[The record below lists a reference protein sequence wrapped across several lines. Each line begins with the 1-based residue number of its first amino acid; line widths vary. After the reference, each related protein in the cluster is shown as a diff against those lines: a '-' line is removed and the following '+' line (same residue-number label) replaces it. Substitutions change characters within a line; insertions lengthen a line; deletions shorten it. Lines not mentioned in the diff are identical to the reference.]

1 MRNKYIY
8 FLLFTAALLYMT
20 IPYFFEKYLFFNEL
34 LSFSGFCILVANRF
48 RIGNDNISK
57 IVLALIL
64 LGSFHAVISIFR
76 MDTIYYYLRNS
87 VILYSM
93 FTFFIGYFGYKYFVP
108 SIKKIRTTLR
118 FYYTIFL
125 LKPAENVFFDR
136 FSISTSLPLLFK
148 RYRGFYTVLL
158 VSIFTVIHALD
169 YKSATSF
176 VAALFLL
183 FLYLSPS
190 YNFFRQVVISG
201 FIIFTLFFIYFF
213 PNFALI
219 HTSDQPIHD
228 WMAINQ
234 ITSSHYLL
242 GVDENSTWRLVL
254 WYQYL
259 ADRFPGNLFG
269 YGFGT
274 PVVFHFPIL
283 DIDKLAT
290 LPYVIGAHNTFV
302 TLFCRLGIF
311 FLINIILLYTTVF
324 KEYFYYR
331 RYYEKTYDIFIFYS
345 FFAFFILCF
354 FNPALETPLHSGGYW
369 LILGLLTGSIKKRN
383 ENFVDLDIKK
393 ETEMHLKLSI

>member
-1 MRNKYIY
+1 MQNKHIY

-34 LSFSGFCILVANRF
+34 LSISGFCILAAHRF
-48 RIGNDNISK
+48 KIGRDSISK
-57 IVLALIL
+57 IVLALLL
-64 LGSFHAVISIFR
+64 LGIFHAIVSIFR

-93 FTFFIGYFGYKYFVP
+93 FTYFIGYYGYKYFAP
-108 SIKKIRTTLR
+108 SVKKIQTSFRI
-118 FYYTIFL
+118 YYTIFL
-125 LKPAENVFFDR
+125 LKPAANVFFDR

-148 RYRGFYTVLL
+148 RHRGFYTVLL
-158 VSIFTVIHALD
+158 VSFFTLIHSID
-169 YKSATSF
+169 YESATSF
-176 VAALFLL
+176 VAAIFVLFL
-183 FLYLSPS
+183 FLSPS
-190 YNFFRQVVISG
+190 YNFFRQVVILG
-201 FIIFTLFFIYFF
+201 FLIFTVFFIYFA

-219 HTSDQPIHD
+219 HTSDNALND
-228 WMAINQ
+228 YLAINR

-242 GVDENSTWRLVL
+242 GLDENSTWRLVL
-254 WYQYL
+254 WYQYIV
-259 ADRFPGNLFG
+259 DRFPGNLLG

-302 TLFCRLGIF
+302 TLFCRLGILF
-311 FLINIILLYTTVF
+311 VINIILLYTIVF
-324 KEYFYYR
+324 KEYFYFR
-331 RYYEKTYDIFIFYS
+331 RHYEKTYDIFIFYS

-369 LILGLLTGSIKKRN
+369 LILGLLSGAIKNRN
-383 ENFVDLDIKK
+383 ELFHELRIK
-393 ETEMHLKLSI
+393 TVTDNI

>member
-1 MRNKYIY
+1 MNNRHIY

-34 LSFSGFCILVANRF
+34 LSLAGFCILAANRF
-48 RIGNDNISK
+48 KIGNDPISK

-64 LGSFHAVISIFR
+64 LGILHAAISLFR

-93 FTFFIGYFGYKYFVP
+93 FTFFIGYYGYHYFF
-108 SIKKIRTTLR
+108 STIKKVQNYFR

-148 RYRGFYTVLL
+148 RHRGFYTVLL
-158 VSIFTVIHALD
+158 VSFFTIIHALD

-176 VAALFLL
+176 VAALFLI

-190 YNFFRQVVISG
+190 YNFFRQIVLAG
-201 FIIFTLFFIYFF
+201 FFFFTVFFIYFF

-219 HTSDQPIHD
+219 HTSDQPLHD
-228 WMAINQ
+228 YFAMQRILA
-234 ITSSHYLL
+234 SSCWLNL
-242 GVDENSTWRLVL
+242 DENSTWRLVL

-259 ADRFPGNLFG
+259 VDRFPGNLFG

-283 DIDKLAT
+283 DEDKILT

-311 FLINIILLYTTVF
+311 FIINIILLYTFVF
-324 KEYFYYR
+324 KEYFKFR
-331 RYYEKTYDIFIFYS
+331 RVYEKSYDIFLFYS

-369 LILGLLTGSIKKRN
+369 LVLGLLAKAIKKRK
-383 ENFVDLDIKK
+383 DLAFESGMQTTFDKI
-393 ETEMHLKLSI
+393 

>member
-1 MRNKYIY
+1 MQNKYIY

-34 LSFSGFCILVANRF
+34 LSLAGLCILVGNRLK
-48 RIGNDNISK
+48 IGNDTISK

-64 LGSFHAVISIFR
+64 LGSLHAVVSIFR
-76 MDTIYYYLRNS
+76 MDSVYYYLRNS

-93 FTFFIGYFGYKYFVP
+93 FTYFIGYYGYKYLLP
-108 SIKKIRTTLR
+108 SLKKIQNTFRL
-118 FYYTIFL
+118 YYTIFL
-125 LKPAENVFFDR
+125 LKPADNVFFDR
-136 FSISTSLPLLFK
+136 FSISTALPLLFK

-158 VSIFTVIHALD
+158 VSTLTVIHALD

-176 VAALFLL
+176 VAALFLI

-190 YNFFRQVVISG
+190 YKFFRQVVLLG
-201 FIIFTLFFIYFF
+201 FIIFSLFFIYFF

-228 WMAINQ
+228 YMAIDQ
-234 ITSSHYLL
+234 ITASHFLL
-242 GVDENSTWRLVL
+242 GLDENSTWRLVL

-259 ADRFPGNLFG
+259 VDRFPGNLIG

-283 DIDKLAT
+283 DIDKLNT

-311 FLINIILLYTTVF
+311 FIINIILLYTTVF
-324 KEYFYYR
+324 KEYFKFR
-331 RYYEKTYDIFIFYS
+331 RHYEKSFDIFIFYS

-369 LILGLLTGSIKKRN
+369 LVLGLLSAAIKKRK
-383 ENFVDLDIKK
+383 EYFSESEIKP
-393 ETEMHLKLSI
+393 EYVYT

>member
-1 MRNKYIY
+1 MNNKHIY

-20 IPYFFEKYLFFNEL
+20 VPYFFEKYLFFNEL
-34 LSFSGFCILVANRF
+34 LSFSGLCILAANRF
-48 RIGNDNISK
+48 KIGADTISK
-57 IVLALIL
+57 IVLAFIL
-64 LGSFHAVISIFR
+64 LGLFHAVISIFR
-76 MDTIYYYLRNS
+76 MDSIYYYLRNS

-93 FTFFIGYFGYKYFVP
+93 FTYFIGYYGYKYFVS
-108 SIKKIRTTLR
+108 SIKKVQNFFR
-118 FYYTIFL
+118 FYYAIFL
-125 LKPAENVFFDR
+125 LKPAANVLFDR

-148 RYRGFYTVLL
+148 RHRGFYTALL
-158 VSIFTVIHALD
+158 VSFFTIIHAID

-176 VAALFLL
+176 VAALFIL

-201 FIIFTLFFIYFF
+201 FLIFTVFFIYFA

-219 HTSDQPIHD
+219 HTSDQPLND
-228 WMAINQ
+228 YLAINR
-234 ITSSHYLL
+234 ITSSNYWL
-242 GVDENSTWRLVL
+242 GLDENSTWRLVL
-254 WYQYL
+254 WYQYIV
-259 ADRFPGNLFG
+259 DRFPGNLFG

-302 TLFCRLGIF
+302 TLFCRLGILF
-311 FLINIILLYTTVF
+311 VINIILLYTQVF
-324 KEYFYYR
+324 KEYFYFR
-331 RYYEKTYDIFIFYS
+331 RHYEKTYDIFIFYS

-369 LILGLLTGSIKKRN
+369 LILGLLSGAIKKRK
-383 ENFVDLDIKK
+383 EIFQDLNGK
-393 ETEMHLKLSI
+393 TGFT